1 MGNQPAKKFVVGNVD
16 VSVWQNT
23 LQKDGQDFIKSSVTL
38 QKTYKK
44 GNEFAHTGSLD
55 VNEIPKAIVA
65 LQQAY
70 EFLLTKQE

>member
-1 MGNQPAKKFVVGNVD
+1 MNQPAKKFVVGNVD
-16 VSVWQNT
+16 VAVWNNT
-23 LQKDGQDFIKSSVTL
+23 GKDRDGNDFVKSSVTL